1 VSAGIVLEVPT
12 PLGTTQAEDLEELYC
27 VADSPRCA
35 IAESS
40 SLREAL
46 IPQGLDERFFPF
58 AATIMDAL
66 LLTDRDGAIYSC
78 RMRLVQKT
86 WFRSTAATT
95 SSTRSSARRA
105 REAAV
110 VIRHRVLLVA
120 HSETPRGTAGVRS
133 VVEGGS
139 ARGRSP
145 P

>member
-1 VSAGIVLEVPT
+1 MSAGIVLEVPT

-110 VIRHRVLLVA
+110 AVR
-120 HSETPRGTAGVRS
+120 HSEN
-133 VVEGGS
+133 
-139 ARGRSP
+139 SP
-145 P
+145 